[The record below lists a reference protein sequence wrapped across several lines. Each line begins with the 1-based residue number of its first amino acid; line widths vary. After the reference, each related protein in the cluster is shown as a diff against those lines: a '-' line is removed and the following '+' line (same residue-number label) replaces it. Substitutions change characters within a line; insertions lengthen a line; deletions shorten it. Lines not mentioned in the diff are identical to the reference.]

1 MQIQSG
7 KLYENKTWNYLY
19 PCLKS
24 YGSTLMKHLNSFYK
38 LGVGIK
44 DHNIDIEE
52 GNCIYILLNTNLSS
66 PQISLINY
74 RENFSKFL
82 DWIRFQPYYVIDYVY
97 DGLDK
102 GEKHMLVLK
111 IPDSYNKAY
120 SRFLKGKYSEM
131 YTSKEINELFPL
143 SKLDNK
149 DLENKINSRL
159 QKVRNVLF
167 RNSNYLETFR
177 KQVNEEF
184 GVNCSLNDLK
194 DHELDFPPDLK
205 EESFNYLKILVE

>member
-120 SRFLKGKYSEM
+120 S
-131 YTSKEINELFPL
+131 L
-143 SKLDNK
+143 SL
-149 DLENKINSRL
+149 I
-159 QKVRNVLF
+159 
-167 RNSNYLETFR
+167 
-177 KQVNEEF
+177 
-184 GVNCSLNDLK
+184 
-194 DHELDFPPDLK
+194 H
-205 EESFNYLKILVE
+205 I